1 MAALQLN
8 ANPNLTL
15 TLTLALTKGHVA
27 ALQLNGPCA
36 TFLLFGG
43 ASLLCFAGAVALPR
57 SVDGP
62 QRAALLHGSGSRS
75 DAPVVEAEDAAHE
88 PHSSDPTERARGLPK
103 V

>member
-1 MAALQLN
+1 M
-8 ANPNLTL
+8 
-15 TLTLALTKGHVA
+15 A

-75 DAPVVEAEDAAHE
+75 DAPVVEVEDAALG
-88 PHSSDPTERARGLPK
+88 PHSSDPTERA
-103 V
+103 